1 MKKVTDS
8 KLRILRTAIENF
20 TSNNQHNYSVLV
32 LADFLGADA
41 EHTRINQIIDEHER
55 IGHMPYELIQER
67 STISKKLFEQLG
79 VEYGEKTRH
88 IIESAF

>member
-32 LADFLGADA
+32 LADFLNADV
-41 EHTRINQIIDEHER
+41 EHTRMNEIIDEHER

-67 STISKKLFEQLG
+67 SSISEKLFFYLET
-79 VEYGEKTRH
+79 EYDEKTTH
-88 IIESAF
+88 IIKSAF